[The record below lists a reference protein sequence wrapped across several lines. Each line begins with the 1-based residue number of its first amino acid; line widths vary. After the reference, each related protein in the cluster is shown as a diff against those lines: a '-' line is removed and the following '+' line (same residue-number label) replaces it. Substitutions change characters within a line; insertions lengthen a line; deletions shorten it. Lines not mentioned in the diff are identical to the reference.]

1 MLKENLSARFRVL
14 DILLLPGL
22 LLHEFAW
29 HQKAH
34 DVVHYA
40 HAQPVARGKVP
51 FIRSRESRGISPVG
65 IVCEHRRIEIT
76 IRMEPLAACRKPL
89 CFPRIRNSRRAIHGG
104 ETSTARI
111 DPPVPSSWC
120 IFFVRD
126 FHYATPPPPT

>member
-76 IRMEPLAACRKPL
+76 IRMEPLAASRKPL
-89 CFPRIRNSRRAIHGG
+89 RFPPIANS
-104 ETSTARI
+104 
-111 DPPVPSSWC
+111 
-120 IFFVRD
+120 
-126 FHYATPPPPT
+126 PPPLHATQTS